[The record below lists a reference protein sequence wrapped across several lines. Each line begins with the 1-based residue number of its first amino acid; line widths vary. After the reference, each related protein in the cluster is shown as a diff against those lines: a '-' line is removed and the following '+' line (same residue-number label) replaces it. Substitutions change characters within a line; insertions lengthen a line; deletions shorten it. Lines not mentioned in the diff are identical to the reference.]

1 MTGSS
6 DALFAF
12 RYPRFGNLGAVAA
25 AAAIGVGWGAWR
37 AVSGG
42 ARLETLLPWMAALV
56 LLALGIYVMFTTFT
70 PFAVDGKHV
79 RVDGEGLQ
87 LGRFHLPASHVGQV
101 EILDAET
108 ARVAAHSMG
117 SLLRMRW
124 EVEGRQISWR
134 HLAYPWE
141 ALPAVLIEDTR
152 RSSRPWWM
160 LAVPD
165 GVDPEEFAAA
175 LRQVAAGRSERNHG

>member
-1 MTGSS
+1 V
-6 DALFAF
+6 ARVVPAVLAVYFA
-12 RYPRFGNLGAVAA
+12 
-25 AAAIGVGWGAWR
+25 
-37 AVSGG
+37 
-42 ARLETLLPWMAALV
+42 
-56 LLALGIYVMFTTFT
+56 FTTFT

-79 RVDGEGLQ
+79 RVDREGLQ
-87 LGRFHLPASHVGQV
+87 LGRFALPASHLGEV
-101 EILDAET
+101 ELLDAET
-108 ARVAAHSMG
+108 ARVAAHRIG

-124 EVEGRQISWR
+124 EVEGREISAR

-141 ALPAVLIEDTR
+141 ELPAVLIEDTR

-175 LRQVAAGRSERNHG
+175 LRQVAAGRSERTDG